1 MQMVL
6 LQIHIELHDVAV
18 IGFSAD
24 GDEASLA
31 MALFNVWMVLN
42 YFRVLNSGWPMQ
54 LMGDGTFNFVD
65 RDIAMLGMGVM
76 TPDGKFASLD
86 F

>member
-31 MALFNVWMVLN
+31 MALFNVWMLLN
-42 YFRVLNSGWPMQ
+42 YFRALNSAWLMQ
-54 LMGDGTFNFVD
+54 LMGDGTFNFAE
-65 RDIAMLGMGVM
+65 I
-76 TPDGKFASLD
+76 DGG
-86 F
+86 